1 MGALADAGAV
11 AGDVAVAAA
20 SGDIALGIADPG
32 DGAGDVGDITS
43 MYHHS
48 PIYVWVIH
56 YILVPGGGGL
66 RARPTHPPAP
76 ARNNTKN
83 QFPFS
88 RIDPGTRFPL
98 RCSPI

>member
-56 YILVPGGGGL
+56 YILLPGEGGYEHDP
-66 RARPTHPPAP
+66 PTHPHP

-88 RIDPGTRFPL
+88 RIDLNTAVP
-98 RCSPI
+98 

>member
-43 MYHHS
+43 MCHHS

-56 YILVPGGGGL
+56 YILLPGGGDYEH
-66 RARPTHPPAP
+66 T
-76 ARNNTKN
+76 
-83 QFPFS
+83 
-88 RIDPGTRFPL
+88 PGPCIRGPL
-98 RCSPI
+98 RVLSGGRC